1 MHGERRGDGRA
12 SQVVAASITPGVETE
27 TGRWN
32 SRATG
37 VTTEGGDPVDRVRY
51 RLVGEGVD
59 PAQSAPLELPIALT
73 AGSTHYGAALQVQF
87 SACRVYPEITVCGE
101 WSEAIPLEVAVRIDA
116 AVEFTDISTGPP
128 DRSVEVSWST
138 ITPGAAYT
146 AVQYECLGGEVTTD
160 PDAPGQC
167 TITASAPDD
176 PRLVITV
183 TVGSTIYTRE
193 YSP

>member
-1 MHGERRGDGRA
+1 M
-12 SQVVAASITPGVETE
+12 
-27 TGRWN
+27 
-32 SRATG
+32 
-37 VTTEGGDPVDRVRY
+37 
-51 RLVGEGVD
+51 
-59 PAQSAPLELPIALT
+59 
-73 AGSTHYGAALQVQF
+73 
-87 SACRVYPEITVCGE
+87 
-101 WSEAIPLEVAVRIDA
+101 RIDA

-160 PDAPGQC
+160 PDAPRQC